1 MIKIVTKK
9 GIINPYDKTPIYYLE
24 TIEKSGKIH
33 RSYKF
38 LKLLITMQH
47 VKEDRLK
54 LELYNEAI
62 KKIEEIIEK
71 QRKETNT

>member
-9 GIINPYDKTPIYYLE
+9 GFTDPYSKTPIYYLE
-24 TIEKSGKIH
+24 TSDKIH

-47 VKEDRLK
+47 VKEDSMK
-54 LELYNEAI
+54 LELYQRAI
-62 KKIEEIIEK
+62 EEIEKKIEK
-71 QRKETNT
+71 

>member
-9 GIINPYDKTPIYYLE
+9 GFTDPYSKTPIYYLE
-24 TIEKSGKIH
+24 TVEKSDKIH

-47 VKEDRLK
+47 VKEDSMK
-54 LELYNEAI
+54 LELYQRAI
-62 KKIEEIIEK
+62 EEIEKKIEK
-71 QRKETNT
+71 